1 MPLFIPV
8 LFHRISFEAIISTR
22 VYEHG
27 FDKQHDASINC
38 G

>member
-8 LFHRISFEAIISTR
+8 LFNRISFEGIVSTR

-27 FDKQHDASINC
+27 FDERHDTGIN
-38 G
+38 